1 MSLESKVSNL
11 AIRREIISKISLPFS
26 SFGKSSLRRPWS
38 WTFVLCIVVR
48 VGGGVQQG
56 ANLCRSVLFKVR
68 NLAIRSVTVFQ
79 NSSSQFWKMVSREP
93 WNWTFSL
100 CMLITFCTPSSRQLF
115 GGFHNSFLC
124 DLI

>member
-11 AIRREIISKISLPFS
+11 AIRTGIISKISLPFS
-26 SFGKSSLRRPWS
+26 SFGNCSLRRPWS

-56 ANLCRSVLFKVR
+56 ANLCRSVLFKVG

-79 NSSSQFWKMVSREP
+79 NFLLPVLEDGLQRALE
-93 WNWTFSL
+93 L
-100 CMLITFCTPSSRQLF
+100 DFCFVHS
-115 GGFHNSFLC
+115 G
-124 DLI
+124 